1 MPFSTRSLRPRP
13 GQPKSKLFIEQTNRS
28 LFVLQDITNPNY
40 PHAMKLERV
49 EALLQ
54 KFPEKRLLVIGDLML
69 DEFVWGRVSRISPE
83 APVPV
88 VEVIRESYYPGG
100 AANVARN
107 VREFTL
113 GVDIMGLVGED
124 SHADRLRR
132 ILTENGIALR
142 GLQSSKSFQT
152 IVKTRIIARHQQ
164 VVRVDRET
172 PSPTPPEIANRSI
185 AQVEEMIADLDG
197 IILEDYGKG
206 FLQQSFVDKIAEI
219 VRAAGKVITADPN
232 PRNKLF
238 WHGLTAVKPNRSEAF
253 AAADEPWRE
262 PEKYPI
268 RDEPLLRVGQKLLSA
283 WEPQHLLITLGE
295 QGMML
300 FGRDILPYH
309 VPPRAQEV
317 YDLSGAGD
325 TAIALF
331 TLALVSGASP
341 IEAAEISNH
350 ASGVVVAKLGTAIAT
365 PAELLESFRLNE
377 KSPA

>member
-1 MPFSTRSLRPRP
+1 
-13 GQPKSKLFIEQTNRS
+13 
-28 LFVLQDITNPNY
+28 
-40 PHAMKLERV
+40 MKLERV

-54 KFPEKRLLVIGDLML
+54 RFPEKRLLVIGDLML
-69 DEFVWGRVSRISPE
+69 DEFVWGRVTRISPE

-142 GLQSSKSFQT
+142 GLRTSKSFQT

-172 PSPTPPEIANRSI
+172 PAAPPLEIANRSV

-219 VRAAGKVITADPN
+219 ARAAGKVITADPN
-232 PRNKLF
+232 PKNKLF

-253 AAADEPWRE
+253 VAADEPWRE
-262 PEKYPI
+262 PAEDPI
-268 RDEPLLRVGQKLLSA
+268 RDEPLLRVGQRLLST

-300 FGRDILPYH
+300 FGRDIQPYH
-309 VPPRAQEV
+309 VPPRAREV

-350 ASGVVVAKLGTAIAT
+350 ASGVVVAKLGTATVT
-365 PAELLESFRLNE
+365 PAELLESFRVNE